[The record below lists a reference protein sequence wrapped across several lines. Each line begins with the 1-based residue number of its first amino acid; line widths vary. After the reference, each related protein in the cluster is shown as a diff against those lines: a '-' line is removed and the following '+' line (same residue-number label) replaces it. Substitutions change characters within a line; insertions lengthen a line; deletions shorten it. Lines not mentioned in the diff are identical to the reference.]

1 MGTKLHI
8 GLDLDNT
15 IIDFDEA
22 FGAAGVETGLLAP
35 GHALATK
42 EQVKAHLRS
51 GPDGDTTWM
60 RLQGQVYGRYIGM
73 ARLFEG
79 VGDFLKTARGHG
91 ARISIVSHKTRHGH
105 FDPDRINLWEAARD
119 WLEGQGF
126 FAADGFDLD
135 PGDVHFCETRAR
147 KIERIGETGCRAFVD
162 DLAEVLNDPS
172 FPSNVAR
179 IWFAPHQ
186 SADAGN
192 GLTPHRSWAE
202 IAAAMATEF

>member
-1 MGTKLHI
+1 MTARLHI

-51 GPDGDTTWM
+51 GPGGD
-60 RLQGQVYGRYIGM
+60 
-73 ARLFEG
+73 
-79 VGDFLKTARGHG
+79 
-91 ARISIVSHKTRHGH
+91 KTRHGH
-105 FDPDRINLWEAARD
+105 FDPDRINLWEAARG

-147 KIERIGETGCRAFVD
+147 KIERIGETGCQAFVD

-172 FPSNVAR
+172 FPPNVAR

-186 SADAGN
+186 PADAGH